1 MSLFFPHS
9 NLIRNTEQIAKLK
22 IHGCS
27 NKIFKWHFM
36 MEMEITFESYVD
48 SEDKQKKSVL
58 EAQNRSLEVEIM
70 SEEKDK

>member
-1 MSLFFPHS
+1 
-9 NLIRNTEQIAKLK
+9 
-22 IHGCS
+22 
-27 NKIFKWHFM
+27 M